1 MDISKKLLLGPVG
14 LAMATTSLGMA
25 ALMSLQHLKYALV
38 CVVLLMVIFAVINWL
53 IAKSIANPIKALQK
67 GVEIV
72 GTGNLDYRI
81 GTSGTDEIAQLARSF
96 DAMVDSLKNLTVSRD
111 RLNRELAER
120 KLAVEELRRSE
131 AQFKAIY
138 ESSND
143 AMVLMADDGFLEC
156 NRRAVEM
163 FGAASKDEFLKL
175 KSEDISPLTQ
185 PDGENSVLSAEA
197 HARWALQNGNDHFEW
212 IHRRANGE
220 CFPAEVSFSAFDFQ
234 GRRVLHSTVRDISG
248 RRKMEDALR
257 EREETFRAMTESTS
271 SAIMLANAD
280 GQITFWNTSAERIFG
295 YSAEEALRMNMY
307 QLIAPG
313 KFHKMQS
320 RTKSNAVNGSAQNRV
335 LEMAAIHK
343 SGDQFPIELN
353 ISPMN
358 LRGRRHATVIIR
370 DITERKKM
378 EEEMR
383 SAREEAEAA
392 NRMKSA
398 FLANMSHEIR
408 TPMNGILGMATLL
421 MDTEMS
427 PEQRD
432 FAETLQRSGESLLT
446 IINDILDYSKV
457 EAGRMEL
464 EQIDFN
470 LRHCVEDIADL
481 LALRAQ
487 EKGLEFIC
495 LIDEKLPDYVCG
507 DPGRI
512 RQVLTNLLGNAVK
525 FTEKGE
531 VALHIGVGEQSA
543 DKVTILCEV
552 RDTGIG
558 IAPEDQK
565 KLFRPFIQVD
575 SSTAR
580 RFGGTG
586 LGLSITRQLIQLMGG
601 HIKMESEVGCGSVFR
616 LSLAL
621 GCAKTQQPAAMQ
633 SGDLAGRRVLV
644 VDDNE
649 TNRQLLYS
657 LLTGWSCDAELA
669 EDAASAMEKLRVAD
683 RNGRP
688 FDIALLDMQMPV
700 VSGEELGQRIKEDK
714 ALRETQLVMITSLG
728 ERGDAQ
734 RLLHIGFAGYL
745 SKPVRREQLRRCL
758 ETVLS
763 YSENP
768 AADDQPLVTS
778 HILGEQRKGS
788 RRILVVEDNPVNRK
802 VARGMIEKLGFSV
815 EMACNGQEALEAL
828 RGGQFDLVIMDCQ
841 MPEMDGYEATARLRN
856 PIYGALRSNV
866 PVIAMTANA
875 MKGDR
880 EKCLKAGMDDYVSKP
895 VNPPELAAV
904 IERWLDRSHP
914 TPRTAPTAGAPASAE
929 KNGNPSAVAMLPA
942 LEQSDFNPADL
953 LDRLSGDQE
962 LATVVVQSFIQE
974 IQNQMI
980 AFRQAL
986 AGADAAEGQRLA
998 HSIKGAS
1005 GSVACPRLQEIARLA
1020 ESACRDGRLDDARD
1034 AGAEFFTA
1042 FAQAESAF
1050 RKAGLCEHEVLS

>member
-1 MDISKKLLLGPVG
+1 MTISKKLLLGSVG
-14 LAMATTSLGMA
+14 IALLTTSLGIA
-25 ALMSLQHLKYALV
+25 SLLSMRHFKYALV
-38 CVVLLMVIFAVINWL
+38 VAVLLSGVFVVISWL
-53 IAKSIANPIKALQK
+53 IAKSISNQIKALQK
-67 GVEIV
+67 GIEIV

-81 GTSGTDEIAQLARSF
+81 GTSGADEIAQLARSF
-96 DAMVDSLKNLTVSRD
+96 DAMASSLKSLTVSRD
-111 RLNRELAER
+111 RLNQELAER

-143 AMVLMADDGFLEC
+143 AMVLISENGFVEC

-163 FGAASKDEFLKL
+163 FGAASKAEFLKL
-175 KSEDISPLTQ
+175 KPEDISPLTQ
-185 PDGENSVLSAEA
+185 PSGENSVFAGKI
-197 HARWALQNGNDHFEW
+197 HAQWALQNGCAHFEW
-212 IHRRANGE
+212 IHRRVNSE
-220 CFPAEVSFSAFDFQ
+220 NFPAEVSFSAFGFQ
-234 GRRVLHSTVRDISG
+234 GQRVMLSTVRDISE
-248 RRKMEDALR
+248 RKKMEDALR
-257 EREETFRAMTESTS
+257 EREETFRAMTQSTS
-271 SAIMLANAD
+271 SAIMLTNAD

-295 YSAEEALRMNMY
+295 YSVEEAVGMNMY

-313 KFHKMQS
+313 KFHKTQS
-320 RTKSNAVNGSAQNRV
+320 CFKSSPVTGTVQNRV
-335 LEMAAIHK
+335 LEMAGIHK
-343 SGDQFPIELN
+343 SGNQFPIELN
-353 ISPMN
+353 IAPMN
-358 LRGRRHATVIIR
+358 LRGHRHATVIIR

-383 SAREEAEAA
+383 AAREEAEAA

-408 TPMNGILGMATLL
+408 TPMNGILGMTTLL
-421 MDTEMS
+421 LDTEMS

-464 EQIDFN
+464 ERIDFN
-470 LRHCVEDIADL
+470 LRHCVEDIADM

-495 LIDEKLPDYVCG
+495 LIDEELPDYVCG

-531 VALHIGVGEQSA
+531 VSLHIGVGEKSA
-543 DKVTILCEV
+543 EKVAILCEV

-580 RFGGTG
+580 RYGGTG
-586 LGLSITRQLIQLMGG
+586 LGLSITRQLIQLMDG
-601 HIKMESEVGCGSVFR
+601 HINMQSEVGRGSVFR
-616 LSLAL
+616 LSLTL
-621 GCAKTQQPAAMQ
+621 GCAKTQQPLAAQ
-633 SGDLAGRRVLV
+633 NGELAGCRVLA

-657 LLTGWSCDAELA
+657 LLTGWNCEVELA
-669 EDAASAMEKLRVAD
+669 ADAASAMEKLRAAN
-683 RNGRP
+683 RHRRP
-688 FDIALLDMQMPV
+688 FDLALLDMQMPV
-700 VSGEELGQRIKEDK
+700 VSGEELGQRIKQDK
-714 ALRETQLVMITSLG
+714 ALKETRLVMITSLG

-734 RLLHIGFAGYL
+734 RLLHIGFSGYL

-763 YSENP
+763 YSEERS
-768 AADDQPLVTS
+768 AADQPLVTS
-778 HILGEQRKGS
+778 HILGEQCKGS

-828 RGGQFDLVIMDCQ
+828 RSSQFDLVIMDCQ

-856 PIYGALRSNV
+856 PVYGTLRSHV

-895 VNPPELAAV
+895 INPPELAAA
-904 IERWLDRSHP
+904 IERWIDRSHP
-914 TPRTAPTAGAPASAE
+914 TPKTAPAADATAAAE
-929 KNGNPSAVAMLPA
+929 KSGNPSAVPLAA
-942 LEQSDFNPADL
+942 SEQSDFNPADL

-962 LATVVVQSFIQE
+962 LATVVVQSFVEEVQH
-974 IQNQMI
+974 QMI
-980 AFRQAL
+980 EFRQAMD
-986 AGADAAEGQRLA
+986 GADSAEGQRLA

-1005 GSVACPRLQEIARLA
+1005 GSVACPRLQEIALRA
-1020 ESACRDGRLDDARD
+1020 EAACRDGRLDDARD

-1042 FAQAESAF
+1042 FAQAEIAF
-1050 RKAGLCEHEVLS
+1050 RKAGLCEQEVLS

>member
-1 MDISKKLLLGPVG
+1 MNISKKLLLGPVCIA
-14 LAMATTSLGMA
+14 LLTISLGVA
-25 ALMSLQHLKYALV
+25 SLLSLRHVKYALV
-38 CVVLLMVIFAVINWL
+38 FAVLVVSFVVINWL
-53 IAKSIANPIKALQK
+53 IAKSISNPIKALQK

-81 GTSGTDEIAQLARSF
+81 STSGTDEIAQLARSF
-96 DAMVDSLKNLTVSRD
+96 DAMVISLKTLTVSRD
-111 RLNRELAER
+111 RLNQELAER
-120 KLAVEELRRSE
+120 KLVVEELRRSE

-143 AMVLMADDGFLEC
+143 AMVLLADEGFVEC

-163 FGAASKDEFLKL
+163 FGAASKAEFLKL
-175 KSEDISPLTQ
+175 KPEDISPLTQ
-185 PDGENSVLSAEA
+185 PDGANSVSAGMV
-197 HARWALQNGNDHFEW
+197 HAQRALQDGCAHFEW

-220 CFPAEVSFSAFDFQ
+220 SFPAEISFSAFDFQ
-234 GRRVLHSTVRDISG
+234 GRRVMLSTVRDISE

-257 EREETFRAMTESTS
+257 EREETFHAMTQSTS
-271 SAIMLANAD
+271 SAIMLTNAD

-295 YSAEEALRMNMY
+295 YSAEEAFGMNMY

-313 KFHKMQS
+313 KFHKTQS
-320 RTKSNAVNGSAQNRV
+320 RIKSNAVNGSVQHRV

-343 SGDQFPIELN
+343 SGNQFPVELN

-383 SAREEAEAA
+383 AAREEAEAA
-392 NRMKSA
+392 NRMKST

-495 LIDEKLPDYVCG
+495 LIDEELPDYVCG

-531 VALHIGVGEQSA
+531 VSLHVGVGEKSA
-543 DKVTILCEV
+543 DRVTILCEV

-558 IAPEDQK
+558 ISPEDQK
-565 KLFRPFIQVD
+565 RLFQPFTQVD

-586 LGLSITRQLIQLMGG
+586 LGLSITRQLIQLMDG
-601 HIKMESEVGCGSVFR
+601 HIKMESEVGRGSIFR
-616 LSLAL
+616 LALAL
-621 GCAKTQQPAAMQ
+621 GCAKTQQPLAMQ
-633 SGDLAGRRVLV
+633 SGELAGRRVLA
-644 VDDNE
+644 VDDNK
-649 TNRQLLYS
+649 TNRQLLHS
-657 LLTGWSCDAELA
+657 LLSGWSCEVELA
-669 EDAASAMEKLRVAD
+669 ADAASAMEKLRVAN
-683 RNGRP
+683 RHGRP
-688 FDIALLDMQMPV
+688 FDLALLDMQMPV
-700 VSGEELGQRIKEDK
+700 VSGEELGRRIKQDK
-714 ALRETQLVMITSLG
+714 ALKETRLVMITSLG

-734 RLLHIGFAGYL
+734 RLLRIGFAGYL

-763 YSENP
+763 YSEERS
-768 AADDQPLVTS
+768 AAEQPLVTS
-778 HILGEQRKGS
+778 HILQEQRKGS

-802 VARGMIEKLGFSV
+802 VARGMIEKMGFSV
-815 EMACNGQEALEAL
+815 EMACNGQEALDAL
-828 RGGQFDLVIMDCQ
+828 RGSQFDLVIMDCQ
-841 MPEMDGYEATARLRN
+841 MPEMDGYEATTRLRN
-856 PIYGALRSNV
+856 PVYGALRSNV

-875 MKGDR
+875 MKGDP
-880 EKCLKAGMDDYVSKP
+880 EKCLMAGMDDYVSKP
-895 VNPPELAAV
+895 VNPPELAAA

-914 TPRTAPTAGAPASAE
+914 TPKTAQAACASVASE
-929 KNGNPSAVAMLPA
+929 QNDNPSVVAPLTA
-942 LEQSDFNPADL
+942 SEQSDFNPADL

-962 LATVVVQSFIQE
+962 LASVVVQSFVE
-974 IQNQMI
+974 EVQNQMI

-1005 GSVACPRLQEIARLA
+1005 GSVACPRLHELARLA

-1034 AGAEFFTA
+1034 AGAEFFAA

-1050 RKAGLCEHEVLS
+1050 RKAGLCGQVVLS